1 MNEWHSLVVLKK
13 KKIITLFFLWST
25 WFWIRFDF
33 TFLRS
38 LGMFFEFTES
48 KMDIDRILIQLGKT
62 SEQQWLEIQILL
74 VLWTCHLVK
83 ACQCKTGTMAWEIPV
98 QWASWTALDMEA
110 LVIWD
115 QWTLDQECSPLL
127 IRATVMG

>member
-13 KKIITLFFLWST
+13 KNYHVILSLKHLILNKIWLHFLEVSG
-25 WFWIRFDF
+25 DV
-33 TFLRS
+33 
-38 LGMFFEFTES
+38 FEFTES